1 MKETFDKIV
10 LNEDRKDQMRENILA
25 QKRAKKTWIAPVIG
39 IAASIAIVMLVPFTR
54 TAVVNAAGKLW
65 EAFTSNHN
73 RLSISLSETEVVNDE
88 GEEVNAVDFRIEQSE
103 NTVDFAQVKD
113 GRLYLVLDGKWTDV
127 TDKCSDSKYYR
138 HEIKEKGGAK
148 AVILVG
154 GTPEDYGWCYLFSH
168 DGAKVTSCNLQ
179 LSGKENKR
187 PAWFVKGLKDEGM
200 ADAAEDM
207 PSGMGVIIGD
217 DPHMPG
223 VVTIDGK
230 GDKD

>member
-25 QKRAKKTWIAPVIG
+25 KKQAKKTWIAPVIG

-73 RLSISLSETEVVNDE
+73 GLLISLSETVVINDE
-88 GEEVNAVDFRIEQSE
+88 GEEINAVNFRVEQSE
-103 NTVDFAQVKD
+103 KTEDFAQVKD

-138 HEIKEKGGAK
+138 HEIKEEDGAK
-148 AVILVG
+148 TVILVG
-154 GTPEDYGWCYLFSH
+154 GTPDDYGWCYLFSH
-168 DGAKVTSCNLQ
+168 EGAKVTSYNCKFTKN
-179 LSGKENKR
+179 SK
-187 PAWFVKGLKDEGM
+187 PTWFVKGMTDEGLG
-200 ADAAEDM
+200 DAAEDM
-207 PSGMGVIIGD
+207 PSGNGVIIGE
-217 DPHMPG
+217 DPDLPG
-223 VVTIDGK
+223 VVSIDGK
-230 GDKD
+230 GDKN